1 MVDVNKKFMI
11 VEFSDGLQIV
21 PEVWLNTTKKTCIW
35 PSHYKTQFRINKAI
49 ITKEMP
55 KEPCDWEQLPI
66 KRIFGSA
73 SELISSR

>member
-1 MVDVNKKFMI
+1 MV

-35 PSHYKTQFRINKAI
+35 PTHFKTQLRINKAI

-55 KEPCDWEQLPI
+55 KGQCDWEELPV
-66 KRIFGSA
+66 KRIFASA
-73 SELISSR
+73 GELKNSR